1 MNNEVSAVQSG
12 YPDRGRR
19 RRTGLR
25 YLRPPVLVLAV
36 LLFIAVFGPFLAP
49 YDPID
54 PNPMDTLAPP
64 SWDHVFGTDDYGF
77 DVFSRVLYAT
87 RVDFSLALLGVLIG
101 GGIGSLLGA
110 FAAYRG
116 GIMDALLLRLV
127 EVVQSFPVLLFALA
141 LFAAIGGGPRNMVVV
156 IALVNIPMYLRI
168 IRSTLLPLR
177 NAEFIDAARCAGL
190 SGPRIVVRHFIP
202 NARGQ
207 IFSLSVL
214 TCAYAIQI
222 IAGLSFIGLGV
233 EPPHAEWG
241 SMINAG
247 AGYIMLGVWWP
258 SIFPGLAIVL
268 SVYAVNGLSR
278 NRMTSQ
284 IRSSV

>member
-1 MNNEVSAVQSG
+1 MNREISVEPRSLLNI
-12 YPDRGRR
+12 GRNSLDY
-19 RRTGLR
+19 LR
-25 YLRPPVLVLAV
+25 HLRPPVLVLIF
-36 LLFIAVFGPFLAP
+36 LLLIAVFGPYLAP

-54 PNPMDTLAPP
+54 PNPMNTLSPP
-64 SWDHVFGTDDYGF
+64 SWDHLFGTDDYGF

-116 GIMDALLLRLV
+116 GILESLLLRMV

-141 LFAAIGGGPRNMVVV
+141 IFAAIGSGSKNMVIV

-177 NAEFIDAARCAGL
+177 NAEFVDAARCAGL
-190 SGPRIVVRHFIP
+190 NGARIVVRHFLP
-202 NARGQ
+202 NAGGQ
-207 IFSLSVL
+207 IFSLFVL

-222 IAGLSFIGLGV
+222 IAGLSFIGLGI

-278 NRMTSQ
+278 HRMTSQ